1 MTPSV
6 ALEQCTGKLRR
17 EVTHIRDLCLRI
29 INLIG
34 ILSEINRSTSPI
46 ITVPNSPKTWIDE
59 TAQKSYGRERD
70 PQEDDDGYRIPW
82 IHTRSTGTGWYSNL
96 LSSDSLQAA
105 TWVLQWVQ
113 SAMVRLSSAPSEPAG
128 PVCFAGRRMG
138 VEPLSLRAGNGSWNN
153 PVGSLLGNHSWMN
166 RFPLSFQC
174 QFQSGSIKFDSTF
187 SWTESGSVTRCRSQ
201 SFSEYG
207 RK

>member
-17 EVTHIRDLCLRI
+17 EETHIRDLCLRI

-70 PQEDDDGYRIPW
+70 PQEDDDGYRIP
-82 IHTRSTGTGWYSNL
+82 
-96 LSSDSLQAA
+96 
-105 TWVLQWVQ
+105 
-113 SAMVRLSSAPSEPAG
+113 
-128 PVCFAGRRMG
+128 
-138 VEPLSLRAGNGSWNN
+138 
-153 PVGSLLGNHSWMN
+153 
-166 RFPLSFQC
+166 
-174 QFQSGSIKFDSTF
+174 
-187 SWTESGSVTRCRSQ
+187 
-201 SFSEYG
+201 
-207 RK
+207 